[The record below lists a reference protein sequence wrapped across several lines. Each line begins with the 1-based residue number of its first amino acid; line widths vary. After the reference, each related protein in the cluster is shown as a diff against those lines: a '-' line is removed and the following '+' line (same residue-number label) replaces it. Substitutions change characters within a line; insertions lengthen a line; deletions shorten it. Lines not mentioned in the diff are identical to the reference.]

1 MRDINM
7 LPVPANY
14 RWIGGKVADNFAGGG
29 GASTGIAQALGQSPD
44 IAVNH
49 NAEALMMHEQNH
61 PETKHYNESVWDIN
75 IPMATEGQPVLMG
88 WFSPDCFPAGTLV
101 LTSEGYQAI
110 DNVGVG
116 QLVWTHNNRWK
127 KVTKV
132 MTAVKPLLQIRGY
145 GHPGLQVSSEHPFY
159 IRRGKQAAV
168 SEWVTAGQL
177 TRSDYWAT
185 PADFSASNLSIP
197 QVGGRGMDISHEL
210 LWLAGYYAGNGW
222 SRLGNDRA
230 ELVLTT
236 HKDKADAL
244 LHHLEQWTPP
254 KYTNGRGTRCG
265 YNQLAW
271 NRRNTRTATQ
281 LSTNHKGLVEW
292 LRDNVGHLAENKTVP
307 AWLLGLDETCRQ
319 RFLDGY
325 MEADGHFRDGLWMA
339 DSVGKKLIFGI
350 KALASSL
357 GKSVLVYKAKPRAVN
372 QIEGRDITC
381 QPIWSVR
388 WRDQVDPA
396 HQQSWRDEG
405 MEWGAVKEVT
415 ELAEPVRVFN
425 LSVEDDESYVVEGIV
440 VHNCTHF
447 SVAKG
452 GKPVK
457 KVIRGLAWIVKKWAG
472 QSDMA
477 MLFMENVREFTTWG
491 PLIAKRC
498 KVTKRVIKLVADAK
512 KKDKNGD
519 PVMNEVVSE
528 PGEYVPY
535 RHQALVPDKKRAG
548 KTFKQ
553 FIRQLRAAGYEV
565 EWRDKGLNAC
575 DYGDPTTRNRFFLM
589 ARKDGLPI
597 IWPEPTH
604 GNKKQVNANAAL
616 KPWKTAGENLD
627 FSIACPSIFDRKK
640 PLAEKTLARIFKGIE
655 KFVVGAGD
663 EAFLVKTNHAYD
675 QFRGQSLDDPL
686 QTITSKLGT
695 GLAAMSLIPTGYGER
710 EGQAPRTHDLQHP
723 LPTLVSTN
731 KFAAVEAKLEPL
743 MQLGCITTIDH
754 GGARTAPL
762 QGLDAPLG
770 VITSKARHIQVAAL
784 LKHYTGVVGQTLDKP
799 LPTITATDH
808 NAVLE
813 VTATHIQRDFGNSVG
828 HSADEPLGAI
838 MPGGGGKSA
847 VIASSLV
854 KLKGTC
860 NHGQSLDR
868 PLDAIAAQGNHFG
881 AVQAFM
887 IKYYGTGGA
896 VSVDEPL
903 DAITSKARFGLVTI
917 KGQDYQIVDI
927 GMRMLEPHE
936 LYRCQGFPDNYEH
949 EVVMGKKLP
958 KHAQVRMVG
967 NSVPP
972 GLARALVSAN
982 IPRWALRCE
991 MAESA

>member
-61 PETKHYNESVWDIN
+61 PDTKHYNESVWDIN
-75 IPMATEGQPVLMG
+75 IPMATEGHPVLMG
-88 WFSPDCFPAGTLV
+88 WFSPD
-101 LTSEGYQAI
+101 
-110 DNVGVG
+110 
-116 QLVWTHNNRWK
+116 
-127 KVTKV
+127 
-132 MTAVKPLLQIRGY
+132 
-145 GHPGLQVSSEHPFY
+145 
-159 IRRGKQAAV
+159 
-168 SEWVTAGQL
+168 
-177 TRSDYWAT
+177 
-185 PADFSASNLSIP
+185 
-197 QVGGRGMDISHEL
+197 
-210 LWLAGYYAGNGW
+210 
-222 SRLGNDRA
+222 
-230 ELVLTT
+230 
-236 HKDKADAL
+236 
-244 LHHLEQWTPP
+244 
-254 KYTNGRGTRCG
+254 
-265 YNQLAW
+265 
-271 NRRNTRTATQ
+271 
-281 LSTNHKGLVEW
+281 
-292 LRDNVGHLAENKTVP
+292 
-307 AWLLGLDETCRQ
+307 
-319 RFLDGY
+319 
-325 MEADGHFRDGLWMA
+325 
-339 DSVGKKLIFGI
+339 
-350 KALASSL
+350 
-357 GKSVLVYKAKPRAVN
+357 
-372 QIEGRDITC
+372 
-381 QPIWSVR
+381 
-388 WRDQVDPA
+388 
-396 HQQSWRDEG
+396 
-405 MEWGAVKEVT
+405 
-415 ELAEPVRVFN
+415 
-425 LSVEDDESYVVEGIV
+425 
-440 VHNCTHF
+440 CTHF

-498 KVTKRVIKLVADAK
+498 KATKRVIKLVADPQ

-535 RHQALVPDKKRAG
+535 WSQALVPDKKRAG

-553 FIRQLRAAGYEV
+553 FIQQLRAAGYQV

-663 EAFLVKTNHAYD
+663 DAFLVKTNHGED
-675 QFRGQSLDDPL
+675 RFRGQSLDDPL
-686 QTITSKLGT
+686 ATLTSKLGT
-695 GLAAMSLIPTGYGER
+695 ALTSVALTKFNENSI
-710 EGQAPRTHDLQHP
+710 GQAADQPIDTIMAGATRFG
-723 LPTLVSTN
+723 V
-731 KFAAVEAKLEPL
+731 VEAKLSAAAVMKFRGDSSGTSCQEPL
-743 MQLGCITTIDH
+743 PTITAGGGAARPAGAPHALGVLETTLEPVMQIGCITTIDH
-754 GGARTAPL
+754 GGARAAPL

-868 PLDAIAAQGNHFG
+868 PLDAIAAQGNHF
-881 AVQAFM
+881 ANVQAFL

-896 VSVDEPL
+896 VSVEEPL
-903 DAITSKARFGLVTI
+903 DAITAKARFGLVTI

-936 LYRCQGFPDNYEH
+936 LYRCQGFPADYQH

-991 MAESA
+991 LQESA

>member
-1 MRDINM
+1 MNNINAY
-7 LPVPANY
+7 PIPAGY
-14 RWIGGKVADNFAGGG
+14 RWIGGKIADNFAGGG
-29 GASTGIAQALGQSPD
+29 GASTGIAQGLGQSPD

-49 NAEALMMHEQNH
+49 NAEALMMHEHNH
-61 PETKHYNESVWDIN
+61 PTTKHYNESVWDIN
-75 IPMATEGQPVLMG
+75 IPQALNNEPALMG

-101 LTSEGYQAI
+101 LTSDGYQAI

-159 IRRGKQAAV
+159 VRRGKQAGA

-177 TRSDYWAT
+177 TRNDYWAT
-185 PADFSASNLSIP
+185 PTDFSASNLSIP

-236 HKDKADAL
+236 HFDKADEL
-244 LHHLEQWTPP
+244 QRHVEQWSPQTRAG
-254 KYTNGRGTRCG
+254 KSGARCG

-271 NRRNTRTATQ
+271 HRRNTRTATQ

-292 LRDNVGHLAENKTVP
+292 LRDNVGHRAENKTVP

-325 MEADGHFRDGLWMA
+325 MEADGHFSDGLWMA

-357 GKSVLVYKAKPRAVN
+357 GKSVLVYKAKPRAIN
-372 QIEGRDITC
+372 QIEGRDVTC

-388 WRDQVDPA
+388 WRDEVAQGRE
-396 HQQSWRDEG
+396 QTWRDEG

-415 ELAEPVRVFN
+415 KLDEPVQVFN
-425 LSVEDDESYVVEGIV
+425 LSVEDDESYVAEGV
-440 VHNCTHF
+440 VCHNCTHF

-457 KVIRGLAWIVKKWAG
+457 KAIRGLAWIVKKWVG
-472 QSDMA
+472 QADMA
-477 MLFMENVREFTTWG
+477 MVFMENVKEFMTWG
-491 PLIAKRC
+491 PLVAKRC
-498 KVTKRVIKLVADAK
+498 KETRRVIKLVADPV
-512 KKDKNGD
+512 KKDKNGA

-528 PGEYVPY
+528 PGEMVPY
-535 RHQALVPDKKRAG
+535 WEQALVPDKKRSG
-548 KTFKQ
+548 QTFKQ
-553 FIRQLRAAGYEV
+553 FIKQLRAAGYTV
-565 EWRDKGLNAC
+565 EWKEKGLNAC

-604 GNKKQVNANAAL
+604 GSKKQIIANPAL

-627 FSIACPSIFDRKK
+627 FSISCPTIFDRKK

-663 EAFLVKTNHAYD
+663 DAFLVNAGNAAAVMK
-675 QFRGQSLDDPL
+675 FRGDSGG
-686 QTITSKLGT
+686 TSCN
-695 GLAAMSLIPTGYGER
+695 
-710 EGQAPRTHDLQHP
+710 DP
-723 LPTLVSTN
+723 LPTITAGGGAARPAGAPHALGVLETKLVQ
-731 KFAAVEAKLEPL
+731 V
-743 MQLGCITTIDH
+743 GCITTIDH

-784 LKHYTGVVGQTLDKP
+784 LKHFTGVVGQTLDKP

-813 VTATHIQRDFGNSVG
+813 CTLRDLDDAIELAHIQRDFGNSVG
-828 HSADEPLGAI
+828 HSANEPLGAI
-838 MPGGGGKSA
+838 TAGGGGKSA
-847 VIASSLV
+847 IVASSLV

-860 NHGQSLDR
+860 QHGQSLDR
-868 PLDAIAAQGNHFG
+868 PLDTIGAQGNHYA

-887 IKYYGTGGA
+887 IKFYGTGGA
-896 VSVDEPL
+896 VSCKEPL
-903 DAITSKARFGLVTI
+903 DTITSKARFGLVTI

-936 LYRCQGFPDNYEH
+936 LYRCQGFPADYIH
-949 EVVMGKKLP
+949 EFINPATGKPLP

-972 GLARALVSAN
+972 GLARALVQAN
-982 IPRWALRCE
+982 IPRWALQRE
-991 MAESA
+991 MAETA

>member
-61 PETKHYNESVWDIN
+61 PDTKHYNESVWDIN
-75 IPMATEGQPVLMG
+75 IPMATEGHPVLMG
-88 WFSPDCFPAGTLV
+88 WFSPD
-101 LTSEGYQAI
+101 
-110 DNVGVG
+110 
-116 QLVWTHNNRWK
+116 
-127 KVTKV
+127 
-132 MTAVKPLLQIRGY
+132 
-145 GHPGLQVSSEHPFY
+145 
-159 IRRGKQAAV
+159 
-168 SEWVTAGQL
+168 
-177 TRSDYWAT
+177 
-185 PADFSASNLSIP
+185 
-197 QVGGRGMDISHEL
+197 
-210 LWLAGYYAGNGW
+210 
-222 SRLGNDRA
+222 
-230 ELVLTT
+230 
-236 HKDKADAL
+236 
-244 LHHLEQWTPP
+244 
-254 KYTNGRGTRCG
+254 
-265 YNQLAW
+265 
-271 NRRNTRTATQ
+271 
-281 LSTNHKGLVEW
+281 
-292 LRDNVGHLAENKTVP
+292 
-307 AWLLGLDETCRQ
+307 
-319 RFLDGY
+319 
-325 MEADGHFRDGLWMA
+325 
-339 DSVGKKLIFGI
+339 
-350 KALASSL
+350 
-357 GKSVLVYKAKPRAVN
+357 
-372 QIEGRDITC
+372 
-381 QPIWSVR
+381 
-388 WRDQVDPA
+388 
-396 HQQSWRDEG
+396 
-405 MEWGAVKEVT
+405 
-415 ELAEPVRVFN
+415 
-425 LSVEDDESYVVEGIV
+425 
-440 VHNCTHF
+440 CTHF

-535 RHQALVPDKKRAG
+535 RDQALVPDKKRAG

-663 EAFLVKTNHAYD
+663 DAFLVKTNHGED
-675 QFRGQSLDDPL
+675 RFRGQSLEDPL
-686 QTITSKLGT
+686 ATLTSKLGT
-695 GLAAMSLIPTGYGER
+695 ALTAVSLTKFNQNSVGQAADEPIDTIMAGATRFGTVAATLIPTGYGER
-710 EGQAPRTHDLQHP
+710 EGQAPRTHDLQQP
-723 LPTLVSTN
+723 LPTLVGTN
-731 KFAAVEAKLEPL
+731 KFAAVEVQLEHAAAVMKFRGDSGGTSCGEPLPTITAGGGAARPAGAPHALGVLETTLEPVL
-743 MQLGCITTIDH
+743 QIGCITTIDH
-754 GGARTAPL
+754 GGARAAPL

-813 VTATHIQRDFGNSVG
+813 VTAAHIQRDFGNSVG
-828 HSADEPLGAI
+828 HGADEPLGAI
-838 MPGGGGKSA
+838 TAGGGGKSA

-868 PLDAIAAQGNHFG
+868 PLDAIAAQGNHF
-881 AVQAFM
+881 ANVQAFL

-896 VSVDEPL
+896 VSVEEPL

-936 LYRCQGFPDNYEH
+936 LYRCQGFPADYQH

-972 GLARALVSAN
+972 GLARALVQAN
-982 IPRWALRCE
+982 IPRWALRGE
-991 MAESA
+991 LAQTA